1 MKNDL
6 VLDDLYSYNKHL
18 DMMTFLALPANA
30 DLKAYTIAPVFFSTQ
45 AVPIYAPRKVATE
58 TAPACPPGTFC
69 LLCISIPVKCGCIY
83 SCNG

>member
-30 DLKAYTIAPVFFSTQ
+30 DLKAYTIAPVW
-45 AVPIYAPRKVATE
+45 
-58 TAPACPPGTFC
+58 
-69 LLCISIPVKCGCIY
+69 
-83 SCNG
+83 